1 MCKCGQR
8 ERERCVCEQYIHS
21 LCVRNCFI
29 SIYTGVCIYIYI
41 QRERGGGCTYEDIIF
56 TIFTSCICPPRRSFA
71 RWDTNPRRG
80 EVCGTSG
87 EIYMC
92 ARIDI
97 DMDVI

>member
-1 MCKCGQR
+1 MSTIYDL
-8 ERERCVCEQYIHS
+8 RCAVA
-21 LCVRNCFI
+21 
-29 SIYTGVCIYIYI
+29 
-41 QRERGGGCTYEDIIF
+41 
-56 TIFTSCICPPRRSFA
+56 RR
-71 RWDTNPRRG
+71 DTNPRRG